1 MKESEIYSMALTL
14 NNDSFKKGDVIIR
27 EGERGDIFYII
38 ESGTVDVLKKG
49 ENNDKPIASL
59 NRGNFFGEKAL
70 LSEDVRNATCVAS
83 TDVKCL
89 YLMRENFVLILGD
102 LQDLI
107 DGKSVED
114 ENEENAAYDEKDRFK

>member
-1 MKESEIYSMALTL
+1 MALTL